1 MDTFLGVLK
10 QGTIH
15 SKGLSPPKSTKK
27 LSQESHEI
35 LREGRGGGG
44 WWLTCNVLAS
54 HARDEATLLILW
66 INVCI

>member
-1 MDTFLGVLK
+1 MNTFLGVLK
-10 QGTIH
+10 QGTLH

-35 LREGRGGGG
+35 LREGRGGG

-66 INVCI
+66 INVSI